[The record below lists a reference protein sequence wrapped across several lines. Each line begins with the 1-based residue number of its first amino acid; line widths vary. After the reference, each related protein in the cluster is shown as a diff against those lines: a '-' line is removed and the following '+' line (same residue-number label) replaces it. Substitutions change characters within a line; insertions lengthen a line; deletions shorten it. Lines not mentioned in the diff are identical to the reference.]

1 MGQFNDKLFDAI
13 FELIFDLLNE
23 YDRGLWEDIRY
34 VPLAEMWIESLGEA
48 ISRSDSDEE
57 IDAIIRQEFRD
68 KLEKA
73 ITGGN

>member
-1 MGQFNDKLFDAI
+1 MGQLNDKMFDAI

-23 YDRGLWEDIRY
+23 YDIGLWEDIRY

-48 ISRSDSDEE
+48 ISQSASDEE
-57 IDAIIRQEFRD
+57 IDVILRQEFRD